1 MYINHIVSELQT
13 YFLSFFCHLYS
24 LGIIPKPAPS
34 KHQNSQKK
42 ILKWIYLVISY
53 EWGTIYFNKSFCFF
67 LLLEDKQYFVF
78 FFFYVVK

>member
-1 MYINHIVSELQT
+1 MYICIYYVCMYIHIHIYIYIYIGIYYMYINHIVSELQT

-42 ILKWIYLVISY
+42 ILK
-53 EWGTIYFNKSFCFF
+53 
-67 LLLEDKQYFVF
+67 
-78 FFFYVVK
+78 